1 EQANKKGI
9 VKRQFQARNT
19 ELPIAEDK
27 DSTSI
32 GMLIGQQNNDKVSIQ
47 LAHTA
52 AERNLAFYS
61 FTPKDIDY
69 DLGLIRGLFYEND
82 EWVQNV
88 AEFPSVI
95 IDRLKMR
102 TSKERIMI
110 YEELED
116 IPFTNEWV
124 AEATSRST
132 IYELLQEND
141 SISDIVAPY
150 QSVKRPLHVFQ
161 FLEKYG

>member
-1 EQANKKGI
+1 MHEANNGPQTAYHEEKRAVNFIGYAKYIAENGVMHVGQANIAAIANG
-9 VKRQFQARNT
+9 QFQARNT
-19 ELPIAEDK
+19 ELRIAEDK

-52 AERNLAFYS
+52 AERTLAFYS
-61 FTPKDIDY
+61 FTPKDIDD

-82 EWVQNV
+82 EWVQKV

-102 TSKERIMI
+102 TSKEQFMI

-116 IPFTNEWV
+116 IPFTNQW
-124 AEATSRST
+124 RS
-132 IYELLQEND
+132 
-141 SISDIVAPY
+141 
-150 QSVKRPLHVFQ
+150 
-161 FLEKYG
+161 